1 MNVLASVRQL
11 SVRYQGVE
19 ALSGIDGQFERG
31 GLYALVGA
39 NGAGKSTLLKAM
51 LGLVPL
57 AGGTVQLHL
66 PRARIAYL
74 PQQCEIERGFPM
86 LARDCVL
93 LGAWQRVGLL
103 ARVPRDVQ
111 ARVDQALAAVG
122 MAQLAHRPI
131 AALSAGQFQRLLFAR
146 LMVQDAELLLLDEP
160 FNAIDAATTTLL
172 LSLIHDWH
180 GQGRTV
186 VAVLHDH
193 AQVRAHF
200 PQAVLLA
207 RHLVA
212 WGDTA
217 RVLGADYL
225 ERARDDR

>member
-1 MNVLASVRQL
+1 MSALVSVRQL
-11 SVRYQGVE
+11 SVRYQGTE
-19 ALSGIDGQFERG
+19 ALHGINGHFERG
-31 GLYALVGA
+31 GLYAVVGA

-57 AGGTVQLHL
+57 AGGTVELHL

-103 ARVPRDVQ
+103 ARVPADLQ
-111 ARVDQALAAVG
+111 ARVDQALTAVG

-131 AALSAGQFQRLLFAR
+131 GALSAGQFQRLLFAR

-172 LSLIHDWH
+172 LSLIHEWH
-180 GQGRTV
+180 EQGRTV

-207 RHLVA
+207 RRLLA
-212 WGDTA
+212 WGDTQH
-217 RVLGADYL
+217 VLGTGHL

>member
-1 MNVLASVRQL
+1 MSALVSVRQL
-11 SVRYQGVE
+11 SVRYQGTE
-19 ALSGIDGQFERG
+19 ALHGINGHFERG
-31 GLYALVGA
+31 GLYAVVGA

-57 AGGTVQLHL
+57 AGGTVELHL

-103 ARVPRDVQ
+103 ARVPADLQ

-131 AALSAGQFQRLLFAR
+131 GALSAGQFQRLLFAR

-172 LSLIHDWH
+172 LSLIHEWH
-180 GQGRTV
+180 EQGRTV

-207 RHLVA
+207 RRLLA
-212 WGDTA
+212 WGDTQH
-217 RVLGADYL
+217 VLGTGHL

>member
-1 MNVLASVRQL
+1 MSVLASVRQL
-11 SVRYQGVE
+11 SVRYQGTE
-19 ALSGIDGQFERG
+19 ALSGIDGQFELG
-31 GLYALVGA
+31 GLYAVVGA

-57 AGGTVQLHL
+57 AGGTVELHL

-103 ARVPRDVQ
+103 ARVPADLQ
-111 ARVDQALAAVG
+111 ARVNQALAAVG
-122 MAQLAHRPI
+122 MAQLAQRPI
-131 AALSAGQFQRLLFAR
+131 GALSAGQFQRLLFAR

-172 LSLIHDWH
+172 LSLIHEWH

-207 RHLVA
+207 RRLLA
-212 WGDTA
+212 WGDTQH
-217 RVLGADYL
+217 VLDVDHL
-225 ERARDDR
+225 ERARDDG

>member
-1 MNVLASVRQL
+1 
-11 SVRYQGVE
+11 
-19 ALSGIDGQFERG
+19 
-31 GLYALVGA
+31 
-39 NGAGKSTLLKAM
+39 
-51 LGLVPL
+51 
-57 AGGTVQLHL
+57 
-66 PRARIAYL
+66 
-74 PQQCEIERGFPM
+74 M

-93 LGAWQRVGLL
+93 LGAWPRAGLF
-103 ARVPRDVQ
+103 ARIAGDLE

-131 AALSAGQFQRLLFAR
+131 VALSAGQFQRLLFAR

-160 FNAIDAATTTLL
+160 FNAVDAATTALL
-172 LSLIHDWH
+172 LSLIHEWH

-200 PQAVLLA
+200 PQSVLLA
-207 RHLVA
+207 RRLLA

-217 RVLGADYL
+217 RVLGADHR
-225 ERARDDR
+225 EQARDGD

>member
-1 MNVLASVRQL
+1 M
-11 SVRYQGVE
+11 E
-19 ALSGIDGQFERG
+19 
-31 GLYALVGA
+31 
-39 NGAGKSTLLKAM
+39 
-51 LGLVPL
+51 
-57 AGGTVQLHL
+57 LHL

-103 ARVPRDVQ
+103 ARVPADLQ

-131 AALSAGQFQRLLFAR
+131 GALSAGQFQRLLFAR

-172 LSLIHDWH
+172 LSLIHEWH
-180 GQGRTV
+180 EQGRTV

-207 RHLVA
+207 RRLLA
-212 WGDTA
+212 WGDTQH
-217 RVLGADYL
+217 VLGTGHL

>member
-1 MNVLASVRQL
+1 MSALVSVRQL
-11 SVRYQGVE
+11 SVRYQGTE
-19 ALSGIDGQFERG
+19 ALHGINGHFERG
-31 GLYALVGA
+31 GLYAVVGA

-57 AGGTVQLHL
+57 AGGTVELHL

-103 ARVPRDVQ
+103 ARVPADLQ

-122 MAQLAHRPI
+122 MAQLAQRPI
-131 AALSAGQFQRLLFAR
+131 GALSAGQFQRLLFAR
-146 LMVQDAELLLLDEP
+146 LMVQDADLLLLDEP

-172 LSLIHDWH
+172 LSLIHEWH
-180 GQGRTV
+180 EQGRTV

-207 RHLVA
+207 RRLLA
-212 WGDTA
+212 WGDTQH
-217 RVLGADYL
+217 VLGTGHL

>member
-1 MNVLASVRQL
+1 MSALASVRQL
-11 SVRYQGVE
+11 SVRYQGTE

-31 GLYALVGA
+31 GLYAVVGA

-57 AGGTVQLHL
+57 AGGTVELHL
-66 PRARIAYL
+66 PRARVAYL
-74 PQQCEIERGFPM
+74 PQQCEIERSFPM

-93 LGAWQRVGLL
+93 LGAWPRAGLF
-103 ARVPRDVQ
+103 ARIAGDLE

-131 AALSAGQFQRLLFAR
+131 VALSAGQFQRLLFER
-146 LMVQDAELLLLDEP
+146 LMVQNAELLLLDEP
-160 FNAIDAATTTLL
+160 FNAVDAATTAL
-172 LSLIHDWH
+172 LSLIHEW
-180 GQGRTV
+180 
-186 VAVLHDH
+186 HDH

-200 PQAVLLA
+200 PQSVLLA
-207 RHLVA
+207 RRLLA

-217 RVLGADYL
+217 RVLGADHR
-225 ERARDDR
+225 EQARDGD

>member
-1 MNVLASVRQL
+1 MSALVSVRQL
-11 SVRYQGVE
+11 SARYQGTE
-19 ALSGIDGQFERG
+19 ALHGINGHFERG
-31 GLYALVGA
+31 GLYAVVGA

-57 AGGTVQLHL
+57 AGGTVELHL

-103 ARVPRDVQ
+103 ARVPADLQ

-122 MAQLAHRPI
+122 MAQLAQRPI
-131 AALSAGQFQRLLFAR
+131 GALSAGQFQRLLFAR

-160 FNAIDAATTTLL
+160 FSAIDAATTTLL
-172 LSLIHDWH
+172 LSLIHEWH
-180 GQGRTV
+180 EQGRTV

-207 RHLVA
+207 RRLLA
-212 WGDTA
+212 WGDTQH
-217 RVLGADYL
+217 VLGTGHL

>member
-1 MNVLASVRQL
+1 MSVLASVREL
-11 SVRYQGVE
+11 SVRYQGTE

-31 GLYALVGA
+31 GLYAVVGA

-57 AGGTVQLHL
+57 AGGTVELHL

-93 LGAWQRVGLL
+93 LGAWQRLGLL
-103 ARVPRDVQ
+103 ARVPADLQ
-111 ARVDQALAAVG
+111 ARVDHALAAVG
-122 MAQLAHRPI
+122 MAQLAQRPI
-131 AALSAGQFQRLLFAR
+131 GALSAGQFQRLLFAR

-172 LSLIHDWH
+172 LSLIHEWH
-180 GQGRTV
+180 RQGRTV

-207 RHLVA
+207 RRLLA
-212 WGDTA
+212 WGDTQH
-217 RVLGADYL
+217 VLGADHL
-225 ERARDDR
+225 ARARDDG

>member
-1 MNVLASVRQL
+1 MSVLASVRQL
-11 SVRYQGVE
+11 SVRYQGTE

-31 GLYALVGA
+31 GLYAVVGA

-57 AGGTVQLHL
+57 AGGTVELHL

-103 ARVPRDVQ
+103 ARVPADLQ
-111 ARVDQALAAVG
+111 ARVDHALAAVG

-131 AALSAGQFQRLLFAR
+131 GALSAGQFQRLLFAR
-146 LMVQDAELLLLDEP
+146 LVVQDAELLLLDEP

-172 LSLIHDWH
+172 LSLIRDWH
-180 GQGRTV
+180 EQGRTV

-207 RHLVA
+207 RRLLA
-212 WGDTA
+212 WGDTQH
-217 RVLGADYL
+217 VLGTDHL
-225 ERARDDR
+225 ERTCDDR

>member
-1 MNVLASVRQL
+1 MSALVSVRQL
-11 SVRYQGVE
+11 SVRYQGTE
-19 ALSGIDGQFERG
+19 ALHGINGHFEHG
-31 GLYALVGA
+31 GLYAVVGA

-57 AGGTVQLHL
+57 AGGTVELHL

-103 ARVPRDVQ
+103 ARVPADLQ

-122 MAQLAHRPI
+122 MAQLAQRPI
-131 AALSAGQFQRLLFAR
+131 GALSAGQFQRLLFAR

-172 LSLIHDWH
+172 LSLIHEWH
-180 GQGRTV
+180 EQGRTV

-207 RHLVA
+207 RRLLA
-212 WGDTA
+212 WGDTQH
-217 RVLGADYL
+217 VLGTGHL

>member
-1 MNVLASVRQL
+1 MSALASVRQL
-11 SVRYQGVE
+11 SVRYQGTE
-19 ALSGIDGQFERG
+19 ALSGINGQFERG
-31 GLYALVGA
+31 GLYAVVGA
-39 NGAGKSTLLKAM
+39 NGAGKSTLLKAI

-57 AGGTVQLHL
+57 AGGTVELHL

-103 ARVPRDVQ
+103 ARVPADLQ

-122 MAQLAHRPI
+122 MAQLAQRPI
-131 AALSAGQFQRLLFAR
+131 GALSAGQFQRLLFAR

-172 LSLIHDWH
+172 LSLIHEWH
-180 GQGRTV
+180 EQGRTV

-207 RHLVA
+207 RRLLA
-212 WGDTA
+212 WGDTQH
-217 RVLGADYL
+217 VLGADHL
-225 ERARDDR
+225 ARARDDG

>member
-1 MNVLASVRQL
+1 MSALASVRQL
-11 SVRYQGVE
+11 SVRYQGTE
-19 ALSGIDGQFERG
+19 ALHGISGHFERG
-31 GLYALVGA
+31 GLYAVVGA

-57 AGGTVQLHL
+57 AGGTVELHL
-66 PRARIAYL
+66 PRARITYL

-103 ARVPRDVQ
+103 SRVPAEVQ
-111 ARVDQALAAVG
+111 TRVDQALAAVG
-122 MAQLAHRPI
+122 MADLAQAPI
-131 AALSAGQFQRLLFAR
+131 GALSAGQFQRLLFAR
-146 LMVQDAELLLLDEP
+146 LMVQDADLLLLDEP
-160 FNAIDAATTTLL
+160 FNAIDAATTALL
-172 LSLIHDWH
+172 LALIREWH

-193 AQVRAHF
+193 AQVHAHF

-207 RHLVA
+207 RRLVA
-212 WGDTA
+212 WGDTQH
-217 RVLGADYL
+217 VLRADHL
-225 ERARDDR
+225 ERARHGD